1 MTATNIN
8 DMKNNVKSF
17 EFGVSLGNISFVQNW
32 DMENETETSEEPCVS
47 VLEKLMDTNLFETDE
62 LTYGMV
68 IVNEDKLDTYYVST
82 RPFVDDWSW
91 DFDTDD
97 TKEIEISL

>member
-1 MTATNIN
+1 
-8 DMKNNVKSF
+8 MKNNVKSF

-32 DMENETETSEEPCVS
+32 DMENETETSEEVCVS

-68 IVNEDKLDTYYVST
+68 IVNDEKLDTYYVST
-82 RPFVDDWSW
+82 RPFVEDWSW
-91 DFDTDD
+91 DFDHED

>member
-1 MTATNIN
+1 
-8 DMKNNVKSF
+8 MKNNVQFF

-32 DMENETETSEEPCVS
+32 ELLNETESSEEVCYN
-47 VLEKLMDTNLFETDE
+47 LLRKLMDTNLFETEE

-68 IVNEDKLDTYYVST
+68 ISDEEKLNTYYVST
-82 RPFVDDWSW
+82 RPYVDGWSW

-97 TKEIEISL
+97 TKEVEITL

>member
-1 MTATNIN
+1 
-8 DMKNNVKSF
+8 MKNNVKSF

-32 DMENETETSEEPCVS
+32 DMENETETSEEQCVS

-82 RPFVDDWSW
+82 RPFVDAWSW
-91 DFDTDD
+91 DFDTAD

>member
-1 MTATNIN
+1 
-8 DMKNNVKSF
+8 MKNNVKFF

-32 DMENETETSEEPCVS
+32 DLYNETESSEDICYN
-47 VLEKLMDTNLFETDE
+47 LLRKLMDTDLFETEE

-68 IVNEDKLDTYYVST
+68 IVNEDKLDSYYVST
-82 RPFVDDWSW
+82 RPFVEDWEW
-91 DFDTDD
+91 DFDHPD